1 MRRSVRTY
9 SPQSHQWLLSY
20 ANFTTVLV
28 ALFAFLF
35 VTMDVDTERL
45 GALSGTVK
53 TVLGSL
59 EQPNVHRAAPE
70 RESMVG
76 ELRSLPAPEVET
88 EPLAEDIGTS
98 SVDETLRR
106 IEAGLLQQ
114 MVSERD
120 AGNLSIVRSSGW
132 VMLSLASDQL
142 FAPGDINLRVQGE
155 DVLYVVLQVL
165 LNESVVINVG
175 AHTDDQMASA
185 EASWQLSSRRAASV
199 ARYLQREGIAPQRL
213 TAQGYGQFQP
223 QRPNDTA
230 EQRARNRRIE
240 ILISNPLG
248 H

>member
-1 MRRSVRTY
+1 MRRSVRVHA
-9 SPQSHQWLLSY
+9 PQSHQWLLSY

-45 GALSGTVK
+45 GALSSTVK
-53 TVLGSL
+53 TVLGNP
-59 EQPNVHRAAPE
+59 EQPTGSSVSG
-70 RESMVG
+70 REHTVG
-76 ELRSLPAPEVET
+76 EMRSLPAPEIDAVPT
-88 EPLAEDIGTS
+88 LEDADANDA
-98 SVDETLRR
+98 DETLRR
-106 IEAGLLQQ
+106 IESGLLQQ
-114 MVSERD
+114 LVSERD
-120 AGNLSIVRSSGW
+120 AWELSIVRSPGW
-132 VMLSLASDQL
+132 VMLSLPSDQL

-165 LNESVVINVG
+165 LNEAVVVNVG

-185 EASWQLSSRRAASV
+185 DASWQLSSRRAASI

-230 EQRARNRRIE
+230 EHRARNRRIE

-248 H
+248 Q